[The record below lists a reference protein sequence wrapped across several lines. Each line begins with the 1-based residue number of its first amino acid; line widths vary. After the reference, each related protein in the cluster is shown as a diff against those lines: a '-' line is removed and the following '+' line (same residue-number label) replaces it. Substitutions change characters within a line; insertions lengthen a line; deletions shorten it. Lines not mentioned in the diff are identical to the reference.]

1 MSDYDVIIAGA
12 GPAGSAAAIQLALSG
27 FEVLLLEKQTFPRQK
42 LCGEFISPE
51 CQRHFERLGVARAME
66 LSSPARLT
74 RTSFYGRKGQYVE
87 VPSSSFGGVAFGLSR
102 ATMDH
107 NLLERA
113 RHIGVRVIENATV
126 SELVRDGS
134 RVIGVK
140 YKRGDG
146 VCEDTSKIAI
156 DATGRSRVLCRKV
169 IEHKADVKR
178 SKMIAFKAHFTKT
191 NVEPGTCEI
200 YVYRGGY
207 GGLSSVEG
215 EIANLCF
222 IVTAKDVQRCNSD
235 PDQVLTE
242 IVMKN
247 QRASTTLTNAVRY
260 SDWLS
265 ASWQGF
271 GRFDPSPATGLLAIG
286 DSAAFIDPF
295 TGSGMLMA
303 LDTAEMVSG
312 IIVRYRNKLQT
323 ENLLKELSSSYA
335 HEYSQKFSSRLR
347 LCSFLRRAAF
357 SPVLAESV
365 MTLCNT
371 NTGLKTLLAKATRGP
386 GDRHKVMRTITQKT

>member
-1 MSDYDVIIAGA
+1 
-12 GPAGSAAAIQLALSG
+12 
-27 FEVLLLEKQTFPRQK
+27 
-42 LCGEFISPE
+42 
-51 CQRHFERLGVARAME
+51 
-66 LSSPARLT
+66 
-74 RTSFYGRKGQYVE
+74 
-87 VPSSSFGGVAFGLSR
+87 
-102 ATMDH
+102 
-107 NLLERA
+107 
-113 RHIGVRVIENATV
+113 
-126 SELVRDGS
+126 
-134 RVIGVK
+134 VK
-140 YKRGDG
+140 YKRSDG

-178 SKMIAFKAHFTKT
+178 SKIIAFKAHFTKT

-215 EIANLCF
+215 EVANLCF
-222 IVTAKDVQRCNSD
+222 IVTAKDVQRCDSD
-235 PDQVLTE
+235 PDNLLTE

-247 QRASTTLTNAVRY
+247 QRASTTLTNALRY

-312 IIVRYRNKLQT
+312 TIVRYRNKLQT
-323 ENLLKELSSSYA
+323 ENVLKELSSSYV
-335 HEYSQKFSSRLR
+335 HEYSQKFRSRLR

-365 MTLCNT
+365 MALCNAS
-371 NTGLKTLLAKATRGP
+371 TGLKTLLAKATRGP
-386 GDRHKVMRTITQKT
+386 GDRNKVMRTITQKT

>member
-12 GPAGSAAAIQLALSG
+12 GPAGSAAAIHLALSG
-27 FEVLLLEKQTFPRQK
+27 FEVLLLEKQIFPRPK

-51 CQRHFERLGVARAME
+51 CQRHFEKLGVARAME
-66 LSSPARLT
+66 LASPATLT

-113 RHIGVRVIENATV
+113 RHVGVRVLENATV
-126 SELVRDGS
+126 TELLRDGS
-134 RVIGVK
+134 RVIGLK
-140 YKRGDG
+140 YRSGDSLS
-146 VCEDTSKIAI
+146 EATAKIAI
-156 DATGRSRVLCRKV
+156 DATGRGRVLCRKV

-178 SKMIAFKAHFTKT
+178 SKMIAFKAHFKKT
-191 NVEPGTCEI
+191 DVEAGTCEI

-207 GGLSSVEG
+207 GGLSSVG
-215 EIANLCF
+215 GDIANLCF

-235 PDQVLTE
+235 ADKVLTE

-247 QRASTTLTNAVRY
+247 RRASTTLTNAVRY
-260 SDWLS
+260 SEWLS

-303 LDTAEMVSG
+303 LDTAEMVSRT
-312 IIVRYRNKLQT
+312 IVRYRNKLGS
-323 ENLLKELSSSYA
+323 ENSLKALSGSYA
-335 HEYSQKFSSRLR
+335 HEYSRKFSSRLR

-365 MTLCNT
+365 IALCNNST
-371 NTGLKTLLAKATRGP
+371 RLKTILAKATRGP
-386 GDRHKVMRTITQKT
+386 GDHHKVMRTITQKS